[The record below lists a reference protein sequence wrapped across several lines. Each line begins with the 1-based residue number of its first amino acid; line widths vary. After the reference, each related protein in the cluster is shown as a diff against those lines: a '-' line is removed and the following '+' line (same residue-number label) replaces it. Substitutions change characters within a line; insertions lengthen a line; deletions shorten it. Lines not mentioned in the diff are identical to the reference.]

1 LIKRY
6 KPTPKEEASNA
17 LGLGE
22 SWYIMKDEDAN
33 EDLEILEGADAKDG
47 CDLVPEVERFRA
59 TVDNAKIGFNQRMRG
74 FFEGEKVK
82 RY

>member
-1 LIKRY
+1 
-6 KPTPKEEASNA
+6 
-17 LGLGE
+17 
-22 SWYIMKDEDAN
+22 MKDEDAN